1 MYLPNGEK
9 RDKVT
14 AQKETMRDA
23 YVPDYTIMPFL
34 FTYIQNMQFT
44 SKFMYW
50 FIVYQL
56 GKK

>member
-1 MYLPNGEK
+1 MREKKQMYLPNGEK

-34 FTYIQNMQFT
+34 FTYI
-44 SKFMYW
+44 
-50 FIVYQL
+50 
-56 GKK
+56 